1 MRAIAVTPGVAS
13 SARLVEV
20 AEPNLGPGQVLV
32 RTLRVGICGTD
43 AEINRGFIAEAP
55 PGSDYLIL
63 GHESLGR
70 VEALGQGA
78 RGLALGDY
86 VVAIVR
92 RPCPQDCL
100 NCHNGESDMCLTG
113 DFTERGIVGAHG
125 FLSECYV
132 EEPRYLVKVPPAL
145 KDVAVLLEPLSVVEK
160 AVSQAFA
167 IQGRLRWQ
175 PRTAVVVGAGAIG
188 LLAVALLRLRGLG
201 THALARSARGTPASQ
216 VAEAMG
222 ATYWS
227 TREHPLDGLAR
238 ELGNIDIIVEASG
251 NAEAALQAMGI
262 IGNNGILSLVGVY
275 SPIYRGEQVEPV
287 GRLVLNM
294 VLGNRVIFGSV
305 NANRRYFE
313 GGLEHMA
320 EMESRWPGLLGRFL
334 TRRLSL
340 DDFPGALEKAGGD
353 IKTVIDV
360 GEG

>member
-1 MRAIAVTPGVAS
+1 VRAIAVTPGVAS

-32 RTLRVGICGTD
+32 RTLQVGICGTD
-43 AEINRGFIAEAP
+43 AEINRGLIAEAP
-55 PGSDYLIL
+55 PGGDYLIL

-70 VEALGQGA
+70 VEALGQGV

-86 VVAIVR
+86 VVATVR

-113 DFTERGIVGAHG
+113 DFTERGIVGVHG

-132 EEPRYLVKVPPAL
+132 EEPRYLVKVPLAL

-160 AVSQAFA
+160 AVSQTFA

-175 PRTAVVVGAGAIG
+175 PRTAVVVGVGAIG
-188 LLAVALLRLRGLG
+188 LLAVALLRLRGLD

-238 ELGNIDIIVEASG
+238 ELGNIDIVVEASG

-275 SPIYRGEQVEPV
+275 SPQSEQEVPV
-287 GRLVLNM
+287 GRLVLDM
-294 VLGNRVIFGSV
+294 VLGNRVVFGSV

-313 GGLEHMA
+313 MGLERMA
-320 EMESRWPGLLGRFL
+320 EMESRWPGVLGRFL
-334 TRRLSL
+334 SRRLSL
-340 DDFPGALEKAGGD
+340 SDLPRALEKASGG
-353 IKTVIDV
+353 IKTVIEV
-360 GEG
+360 GE

>member
-32 RTLRVGICGTD
+32 RTLQVGICGTD
-43 AEINRGFIAEAP
+43 AEINRGFIAESAP
-55 PGSDYLIL
+55 GGDYLIL

-70 VEALGQGA
+70 VEALGEGPQ
-78 RGLALGDY
+78 GLALGDY
-86 VVAIVR
+86 VVATVR

-113 DFTERGIVGAHG
+113 NFTERGIVGIHG
-125 FLSECYV
+125 FLTECYV

-160 AVSQAFA
+160 AVSQTFA

-175 PRTAVVVGAGAIG
+175 PRTAVVVGVGAIG
-188 LLAVALLRLRGLG
+188 LLAVALLRLRGLE

-238 ELGNIDIIVEASG
+238 ELGNIDIVVEASG

-275 SPIYRGEQVEPV
+275 SPIYRGEQQVPV
-287 GRLVLNM
+287 GRLVLDM
-294 VLGNRVIFGSV
+294 VLGNRVVFGSV
-305 NANRRYFE
+305 NASRRYFE
-313 GGLEHMA
+313 VGLEHMA
-320 EMESRWPGLLGRFL
+320 EMESRWPGVLGRFL

-360 GEG
+360 GEE